1 MVSTVSGAIN
11 DVGSRDLIELSR
23 RGAAA
28 WSDSSQTPP
37 SATPNSDGQPVS
49 VPDTTN
55 TAQCSADVEA
65 WQKLIS
71 ITPNKGRY
79 RMVVETQKRD
89 SFA

>member
-28 WSDSSQTPP
+28 WSDSSQTPL

-49 VPDTTN
+49 VPT
-55 TAQCSADVEA
+55 E
-65 WQKLIS
+65 LILLS
-71 ITPNKGRY
+71 VLLMP
-79 RMVVETQKRD
+79 KRGKN
-89 SFA
+89 